1 MADADGQARLARINT
16 KTGGMDMLAHWIW
29 LATRPGIGVRSA
41 LMLLRAF
48 PNIEA
53 LFYAG
58 REDYA
63 LVEGADSRHLEALCD
78 KSLGEANGIL
88 GDCAAKGIHVLTYQD
103 AAYPNRLKHIPDPP
117 LTLYYQGT
125 LPDFD
130 AEPAVAVVGT
140 RRASAYGCLTA
151 RRMGYQIAKCGGLV
165 VSGMAGGVDTLA
177 MKGALLAEQP
187 VVGVLGNGLDVVY
200 PRSNRDLYRDV
211 AWRGC
216 LLSEFPP
223 GTPPIGR
230 NFPRRNRIISGLTCG
245 VVVVEAPARSGA
257 LITAQ
262 LALDQGRDVFAV
274 PGNVDAA
281 CSAGSN
287 GLLREGAIVV
297 QHGWDVMEEY
307 QALFP
312 DKVHPWT
319 GQTALSSYPR
329 ELAELREP
337 PWHFEQPSPPV
348 SGNSE
353 KKIDNCGGKP
363 YSESEELIS
372 TLSDDERTVTSQLS
386 DDLRH
391 VDDVIAGSGL
401 PAARV
406 LASLTLLEVKG
417 LAVRHPGKF
426 YSLVRN
432 NAREG

>member
-1 MADADGQARLARINT
+1 M
-16 KTGGMDMLAHWIW
+16 
-29 LATRPGIGVRSA
+29 
-41 LMLLRAF
+41 
-48 PNIEA
+48 
-53 LFYAG
+53 
-58 REDYA
+58 
-63 LVEGADSRHLEALCD
+63 
-78 KSLGEANGIL
+78 
-88 GDCAAKGIHVLTYQD
+88 
-103 AAYPNRLKHIPDPP
+103 
-117 LTLYYQGT
+117 
-125 LPDFD
+125 
-130 AEPAVAVVGT
+130 AVVGT

-165 VSGMAGGVDTLA
+165 VSGLAGGVDTLA

-187 VVGVLGNGLDVVY
+187 VVGVLGNGLDVIY

-211 AWRGC
+211 ACRGC

-223 GTPPIGR
+223 GTPPNGR
-230 NFPRRNRIISGLTCG
+230 NFPRRNRIISGLACG
-245 VVVVEAPARSGA
+245 VVVVEAPAKSGA

-274 PGNVDAA
+274 PGNVDAG

-287 GLLREGAIVV
+287 GLLREGAIVA

-319 GQTALSSYPR
+319 GKTAPSSYPR

-337 PWHFEQPSPPV
+337 PFHFAQEAPPV
-348 SGNSE
+348 SGISE
-353 KKIDNCGGKP
+353 KKIDNGDGRP
-363 YSESEELIS
+363 YSESEELMS

-386 DDLRH
+386 DALRH

-426 YSLVRN
+426 YSL
-432 NAREG
+432 ARKRDREQ